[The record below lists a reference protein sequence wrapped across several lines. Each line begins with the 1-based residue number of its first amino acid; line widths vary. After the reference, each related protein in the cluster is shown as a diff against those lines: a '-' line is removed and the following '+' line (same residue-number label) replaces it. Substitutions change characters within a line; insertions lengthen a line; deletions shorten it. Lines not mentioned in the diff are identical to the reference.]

1 MKRSII
7 VLVLL
12 CFGIQFTYADDASL
26 AKVQSTLQSLM
37 PDAKADSVA
46 ESVLPG
52 IYEAVFGAQ
61 VIYVSE
67 DGRFMIEGD
76 VYDINRRVNLTE
88 AKRQDGRMRS
98 IQNLDTESL
107 IVFKP
112 KETKHVV
119 TAFTDID
126 CGYCRKLHAE
136 ISDYNER
143 GIEIR
148 YAAFPRSGPKTPSYF
163 KAVSVWCAK
172 DPNKAMDFA
181 KGGAKLEQLQQVAQ
195 VENNKA
201 CEKSV
206 DKHFAMARDVGVT
219 GTPTLFME
227 NGQIIPGYV
236 PADRLMKILNEKNT
250 Q

>member
-1 MKRSII
+1 MKKCVMI
-7 VLVLL
+7 VMLL
-12 CFGIQFTYADDASL
+12 CFSLQLTYADEVGL
-26 AKVQSTLQSLM
+26 AKVQSALQSLM
-37 PDAKADSVA
+37 PGAKPDSVA
-46 ESVLPG
+46 ESVIPG

-61 VIYVSE
+61 VVYVTG

-88 AKRQDGRMRS
+88 GKRQDGRIRTIKS
-98 IQNLDTESL
+98 LDPESL
-107 IVFKP
+107 ITFKP
-112 KETKHVV
+112 KETKYVV

-136 ISDYNER
+136 ISDYNDL

-148 YAAFPRSGPKTPSYF
+148 YAAFPRSGPQTTSYF
-163 KAVSVWCAK
+163 KAVSVWCAE
-172 DPNKAMDFA
+172 DRGKAMDFA
-181 KGGAKLEQLQQVAQ
+181 KGGAKLEQLQKVAQ
-195 VENNKA
+195 VNDSKA

-206 DKHFAMARDVGVT
+206 QKHSNTARDVGVT

-236 PADRLMKILNEKNT
+236 PADRLIKILSGKNS
-250 Q
+250 